1 MREESQAPKLSSHC
15 SKGTLPRHCLV
26 ETHIIQ
32 GTFVYEWWCLYPKA
46 LFQQVAFFWWCRFWD
61 WKSGN
66 CFQQHATQVQPG
78 SLESEAGIFAMT
90 FDQTGSRLICA
101 EADKT
106 IKLFKE
112 DEQATP
118 ETHPV
123 SFRPPKDIR
132 RFWVVSFIFW
142 ISQVKLS
149 Q

>member
-1 MREESQAPKLSSHC
+1 MW
-15 SKGTLPRHCLV
+15 PR
-26 ETHIIQ
+26 
-32 GTFVYEWWCLYPKA
+32 
-46 LFQQVAFFWWCRFWD
+46 RFWD

-106 IKLFKE
+106 IKLYKE
-112 DEQATP
+112 DEEATP
-118 ETHPV
+118 ETHPI

-132 RFWVVSFIFW
+132 RF
-142 ISQVKLS
+142 
-149 Q
+149 